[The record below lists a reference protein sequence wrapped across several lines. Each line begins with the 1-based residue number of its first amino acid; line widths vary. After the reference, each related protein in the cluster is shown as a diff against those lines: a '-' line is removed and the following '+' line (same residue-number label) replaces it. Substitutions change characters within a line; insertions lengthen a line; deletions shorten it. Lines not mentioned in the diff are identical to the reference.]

1 MRPCALVTGATRRV
15 GRAVALELARAGHD
29 IVATWHTD
37 ASGAGMLEAEVRAL
51 GAQCRTFQLDLGS
64 DAVDSAARAVAG
76 IHAIDALVLNAAAW
90 QASPWDAPM
99 EQAALEAF
107 RVNALGPVRLVQA
120 LAPLL
125 RASKARGGASVV
137 AVGDAHA
144 QGTPVRG
151 YGAYMMS
158 KAALHQAVQQMA
170 AELAPAIRVNGVL
183 PGVVAWPEDMPAE
196 RREALLARIPLQRA
210 GEPEDVARLVR
221 FLCTEAPFITG
232 ALIPVDGGRSIR

>member
-1 MRPCALVTGATRRV
+1 V
-15 GRAVALELARAGHD
+15 GRAIALELARAGHD
-29 IVATWHTD
+29 IVVTWHTD
-37 ASGAGMLEAEVRAL
+37 ASGAESLGADVRAL
-51 GAQCRTFQLDLGS
+51 GVQCRALQLDLGS
-64 DAVDSAARAVAG
+64 DAVDSAAHALAG
-76 IHAIDALVLNAAAW
+76 IDAIDALVLNAAAW
-90 QASPWDAPM
+90 RSSAWDAPM
-99 EQAALEAF
+99 AEAALDAF

-120 LAPLL
+120 LTPMLK
-125 RASKARGGASVV
+125 ASKVRGGASVV

-170 AELAPAIRVNGVL
+170 VELAPAVRVNGVL
-183 PGVVAWPEDMPAE
+183 PGVVAWPEDMPTE

>member
-15 GRAVALELARAGHD
+15 GRAIALELARAGHD

-37 ASGAGMLEAEVRAL
+37 ASGAESLGADVRAL
-51 GAQCRTFQLDLGS
+51 GGRCRALQLDLGS
-64 DAVDSAARAVAG
+64 DAVDAAAHALAG

-99 EQAALEAF
+99 ADVALQAF

-120 LAPLL
+120 LTPLL
-125 RASKARGGASVV
+125 KASAAKGGASVV

-183 PGVVAWPEDMPAE
+183 PGVVAWPEDMPME
-196 RREALLARIPLQRA
+196 RREALLARIPLQRS
-210 GEPEDVARLVR
+210 GEPDDVARLVR
-221 FLCTEAPFITG
+221 FLCSEAPFITG